1 MGRMQPMWRIRRYCV
16 LDGCVDKYLAKG
28 YNVVRE
34 LRSERKEVR
43 RYKIIKRDR
52 HEDDSFFIL

>member
-1 MGRMQPMWRIRRYCV
+1 MWRIDRPV

-34 LRSERKEVR
+34 LRSEKFREDGSPEV
-43 RYKIIKRDR
+43 
-52 HEDDSFFIL
+52 